1 MERGMAHGRVPI
13 ADGYVDKQTL
23 VATAKSNRF
32 RSSNIAAYQA
42 VVHENEELKERND
55 ALNETNKKLNEN
67 NEILIEENSVNR
79 EMMLVIV
86 IPLHVTAY

>member
-1 MERGMAHGRVPI
+1 MAHGRVPI

-23 VATAKSNRF
+23 AATAKSNRF
-32 RSSNIAAYQA
+32 RSSNIAAYQV
-42 VVHENEELKERND
+42 VVHENEELKDMND